1 LTCVAY
7 QGMIDALTNR
17 SKLAESAFL
26 STAKHLAEAPDL
38 YPILDA
44 TIAELTSTEELT
56 RLTEENS

>member
-1 LTCVAY
+1 
-7 QGMIDALTNR
+7 MIDALTNR

-44 TIAELTSTEELT
+44 TIAELTSTEELA